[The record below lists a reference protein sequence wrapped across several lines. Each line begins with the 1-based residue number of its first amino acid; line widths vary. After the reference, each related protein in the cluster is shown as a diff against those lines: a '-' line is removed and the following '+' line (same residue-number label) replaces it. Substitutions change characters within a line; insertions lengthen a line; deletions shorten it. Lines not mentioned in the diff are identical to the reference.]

1 MRPGVL
7 PDPEETRMAKHGVVT
22 ALAVGSLIGAAPAS
36 GVGQLTGTYLAKLS
50 CKGIAA
56 GATGGERTEDE
67 FYIVDLGGGDVQ
79 FETGAYGPAFAFV
92 VTELAKPDKGVL
104 SGMTCTKNASNLD
117 GLVARLDVK
126 AKEGSDDASLKG
138 TLWIFDSPQN
148 ASVVCKLKAKRTS
161 TTPPKIDLCT

>member
-1 MRPGVL
+1 
-7 PDPEETRMAKHGVVT
+7 
-22 ALAVGSLIGAAPAS
+22 
-36 GVGQLTGTYLAKLS
+36 
-50 CKGIAA
+50 
-56 GATGGERTEDE
+56 
-67 FYIVDLGGGDVQ
+67 
-79 FETGAYGPAFAFV
+79 
-92 VTELAKPDKGVL
+92 
-104 SGMTCTKNASNLD
+104 MTCTKNASNLD